1 MPIIA
6 RPFRPE
12 EAAVLRDIRLQ
23 ALADSPP
30 AFAERYDVALATGGE
45 DFSSALGA
53 GTVWGAFDQDR
64 CVGMAGLNRFVGA
77 NVEHKGYVWGVFVSP
92 AARGTGAAQALF
104 QAITDH
110 ARAVGLTVLQL
121 GVGDF
126 NDRAKRLYQSFG
138 FVPFGKEPRAV
149 RLDGRY
155 IDEVLMALEL

>member
-6 RPFRPE
+6 RPFRID
-12 EAAVLRDIRLQ
+12 EARVLRDIRLQ
-23 ALADSPP
+23 ALADSPA
-30 AFAERYDVALATGGE
+30 AFAERYDVALARGGE
-45 DFSSALGA
+45 DFGPALAASA
-53 GTVWGAFDQDR
+53 VWGAFDGDL
-64 CVGMAGLNRFVGA
+64 CLGMAGLNRHVGA

-92 AARGTGAAQALF
+92 AARGSGAGQALF
-104 QAITDH
+104 QAIIDH
-110 ARAVGLTVLQL
+110 ARLIGLTVLQL

-138 FVPFGKEPRAV
+138 FAPFGREPRAV